1 MAYTEE
7 KEFGST
13 SIQRPP
19 YFNGKYYPYWK
30 DKMEIFIQ
38 AENYQVWRIIQ
49 VGDYEITK
57 TNANN
62 EVIPKPMDEYEKT
75 DFEKLEMNATAK
87 KFLIWGLGPDEHT
100 RVKGCKSAKEIWD
113 LLEVT
118 HEGTSDVKRS
128 KIDILLSQYERFE
141 MGNKESIKDMF
152 TRFKSITNELTCLGK
167 IIPIDEQVRKVLR
180 SLPDNDRWR
189 AKVAAVQESK
199 DFTKFNLEQLAGSL
213 ITHEIQSNNRT
224 QETVKSQGLAL
235 RANEESEEKS
245 DIDEEEAAMLVRR
258 LKKFYRNNKFLDKK
272 KGYSKR
278 NQEPKAKSSCHKC
291 GSTNHFIKECPLW
304 ESEKGKGKEADQ
316 SRNSKPN
323 FSKTNFR
330 KAMISTWGES
340 SSEEEEQ
347 EHTDDEVANLCL
359 MAKHD
364 DEVVIQPSY
373 LKSLSKDKLI
383 SLLLETLDEYKELC
397 AKLRQAEKATG
408 ICRDHV
414 KYLNSLR
421 NDVQG
426 RFFELLD
433 KNIMLKESLERVKS
447 ENIMLNIELTQYK
460 MLCTNIDSCRS
471 TEVPLIMFNNE
482 LEHVKKEIKE
492 TNDKNEKLEK
502 DLEIARKSK
511 NTASTG
517 VPKWVKEAQTK
528 RTEGLGY
535 VHKKKSTGKKKKYVN
550 LPSETVCSFCGK
562 KEHRSEECTKKAN
575 LYNKNVNY
583 VWQKKSDLNVS
594 TQEPMNERVP
604 ATNP

>member
-38 AENYQVWRIIQ
+38 AKNYQVWRIIQ

-75 DFEKLEMNATAK
+75 DFEKLEMNATSK

-213 ITHEIQSNNRT
+213 ITHEIQSNNQT
-224 QETVKSQGLAL
+224 QETVKSQGLSL

-245 DIDEEEAAMLVRR
+245 DIDEEEAAMLVRM

-278 NQEPKAKSSCHKC
+278 NQESKAKSSCHKC
-291 GSTNHFIKECPLW
+291 GSTNHFIKKCPLW
-304 ESEKGKGKEADQ
+304 ESEK
-316 SRNSKPN
+316 
-323 FSKTNFR
+323 
-330 KAMISTWGES
+330 
-340 SSEEEEQ
+340 
-347 EHTDDEVANLCL
+347 
-359 MAKHD
+359 
-364 DEVVIQPSY
+364 
-373 LKSLSKDKLI
+373 
-383 SLLLETLDEYKELC
+383 
-397 AKLRQAEKATG
+397 
-408 ICRDHV
+408 
-414 KYLNSLR
+414 
-421 NDVQG
+421 
-426 RFFELLD
+426 
-433 KNIMLKESLERVKS
+433 
-447 ENIMLNIELTQYK
+447 
-460 MLCTNIDSCRS
+460 
-471 TEVPLIMFNNE
+471 
-482 LEHVKKEIKE
+482 
-492 TNDKNEKLEK
+492 
-502 DLEIARKSK
+502 
-511 NTASTG
+511 ASTG

-535 VHKKKSTGKKKKYVN
+535 VHKKKSTGKKKKYVD

-562 KEHRSEECTKKAN
+562 QEHRSEECTKKAKQ
-575 LYNKNVNY
+575 YNKNVNY
-583 VWQKKSDLNVS
+583 VWQKKSDSNVS

>member
-1 MAYTEE
+1 MAYAEE
-7 KEFGST
+7 RELGS
-13 SIQRPP
+13 SSMQRPP
-19 YFNGKYYPYWK
+19 YFNGKYYSYWK
-30 DKMEIFIQ
+30 DKMKIFVQ
-38 AENYQVWRIIQ
+38 SENYQVWRIIQ

-57 TNANN
+57 KNANN

-75 DFEKLEMNATAK
+75 DFEKLELNATAK
-87 KFLIWGLGPDEHT
+87 KFLIWGLGSNEHT

-152 TRFKSITNELTCLGK
+152 TRFKNITNELTCLGK
-167 IIPIDEQVRKVLR
+167 IIPKDEQVRKVLR
-180 SLPDNDRWR
+180 SLPENDRWR

-199 DFTKFNLEQLAGSL
+199 DFTKFNLEQLAGPL
-213 ITHEIQSNNRT
+213 ITHEIQLNNRT

-235 RANEESEEKS
+235 NANEESKAKS

-258 LKKFYRNNKFLDKK
+258 LKKFYRNNKFSDKK

-278 NQEPKAKSSCHKC
+278 NQDSKVKSSCHKC

-304 ESEKGKGKEADQ
+304 EFEKGKGKEADQ

-323 FSKTNFR
+323 FSKSNFR
-330 KAMISTWGES
+330 KAMISTWGDS
-340 SSEEEEQ
+340 SSEEEKP

-359 MAKHD
+359 IAKHN
-364 DEVVIQPSY
+364 DEVKIQPSY
-373 LKSLSKDKLI
+373 LKSLSKEKLI
-383 SLLLETLDEYKELC
+383 SLFLETLDEYKELC
-397 AKLRQAEKATG
+397 EKLRQAEKATG

-414 KYLNSLR
+414 KYLNNSR

-447 ENIMLNIELTQYK
+447 DNIMLNVELTQYK
-460 MLCTNIDSCRS
+460 MLCTNIDSCKS
-471 TEVPLIMFNNE
+471 TEVPLIMFNTE
-482 LEHVKKEIKE
+482 LEHVKKELKT

-502 DLEIARKSK
+502 DLEIARRSR
-511 NTASTG
+511 STVSMG
-517 VPKWVKEAQTK
+517 VPKWVQEAQTK
-528 RTEGLGY
+528 RSEGLGY
-535 VHKKKSTGKKKKYVN
+535 VHKKKSNGKKKKYVD

-562 KEHRSEECTKKAN
+562 KGTS
-575 LYNKNVNY
+575 
-583 VWQKKSDLNVS
+583 
-594 TQEPMNERVP
+594 
-604 ATNP
+604 